1 MVKALSVFSEDLY
14 EEFDLRPVHILVE
27 FGNVMEKRVNY
38 LLDNG
43 FIKKNKKTDELQ
55 KVLQKYIKQCSKS
68 QNLCI
73 RYFFT
78 SDSVWSDRVK
88 EMVITIKPTYK
99 SILELLIDAI
109 EESADIVKQR
119 KDPRDDR

>member
-1 MVKALSVFSEDLY
+1 
-14 EEFDLRPVHILVE
+14 
-27 FGNVMEKRVNY
+27 MEKRVNY